1 MNVNTIAA
9 RLAGYP
15 LKLTGKPMNAKTLK
29 ARLEEAKGDLPFESD
44 SAKLAKMKAYVE
56 KSFGSNAG
64 KVFNPNYVRWA
75 APIPKTLTGRLPNT
89 IPEGQ
94 EGGRRRRTQ
103 RRRRSSPFRRSAH
116 RRFRSE

>member
-1 MNVNTIAA
+1 
-9 RLAGYP
+9 
-15 LKLTGKPMNAKTLK
+15 MNAKTLK

-56 KSFGSNAG
+56 KSFGPNAG

-94 EGGRRRRTQ
+94 EGGRRTQ
-103 RRRRSSPFRRSAH
+103 RRRRSSCRRSAR